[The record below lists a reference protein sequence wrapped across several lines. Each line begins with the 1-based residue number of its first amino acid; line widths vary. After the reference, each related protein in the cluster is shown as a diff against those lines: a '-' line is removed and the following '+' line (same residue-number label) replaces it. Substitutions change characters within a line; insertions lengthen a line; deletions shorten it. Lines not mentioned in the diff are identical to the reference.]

1 MNNVIAL
8 PHAPDHLVKIED
20 GHATTTSLIVAEAFG
35 KQHFHVLRAI
45 RDMQCSEQFNA
56 SNFGCVAYLDDK
68 GEART
73 MYRITRDGA
82 MMLIMGFTG
91 AKAASMR
98 EAFIAEFRRMED
110 ALKAQS
116 DQRAQLAERQTIK
129 AEAEARRA
137 LRELAAARRQ
147 IITYVR
153 REIRELKARQGLP
166 LRAPAIDPRQQPLNF
181 DLSGMADL
189 SPIDLDL
196 PHGLEG

>member
-8 PHAPDHLVKIED
+8 PHAPDRLVKIED

-45 RDMQCSEQFNA
+45 RDMQCSPEFSA
-56 SNFGCVAYLDDK
+56 SNFGCVAYIDEK

-73 MYRITRDGA
+73 MYRLTRDGA
-82 MMLIMGFTG
+82 MMLIMGFNG
-91 AKAASMR
+91 AKATAMR

-116 DQRAQLAERQTIK
+116 DQRALKAERETLK
-129 AEAEARRA
+129 ADAEARRA

-147 IITYVR
+147 LLTYMR
-153 REIRELKARQGLP
+153 REVRDLKAIYAVP
-166 LRAPAIDPRQQPLNF
+166 KAPAVDPRQQPLAF
-181 DLSGMADL
+181 DLSGIPDL
-189 SPIDLDL
+189 PTLDLDL
-196 PHGLEG
+196 ARGLEG

>member
-1 MNNVIAL
+1 MNNVIVF
-8 PHAPDHLVKIED
+8 PHAPDHLVRIEN
-20 GHATTTSLIVAEAFG
+20 GHASTTSLIIAEAFG
-35 KQHFHVLRAI
+35 KLHKNVLRDI
-45 RDMQCSEQFNA
+45 RGMECSEAFNRL
-56 SNFGCVAYLDDK
+56 NFEPVAYLDEK

-91 AKAASMR
+91 QKAAAMR
-98 EAFIAEFRRMED
+98 ELIITEFRRMED

>member
-8 PHAPDHLVKIED
+8 PHAPDQLVKVEN
-20 GHATTTSLIVAEAFG
+20 GHATTTSLIIAEAFG
-35 KQHFHVLRAI
+35 KRHDNVMRALRT
-45 RDMQCSEQFNA
+45 MECSAGFSA
-56 SNFGCVAYLDDK
+56 LNFEETPYLDDQRK
-68 GEART
+68 PQV

-91 AKAASMR
+91 AKAAGMR

-110 ALKAQS
+110 TLKTQS
-116 DQRAQLAERQTIK
+116 DQRAIAAERQTIK

-147 IITYVR
+147 IITYAR

-166 LRAPAIDPRQQPLNF
+166 LRAPAIDPRQQPLDF
-181 DLSGMADL
+181 DLSGMTDL
-189 SPIDLDL
+189 PTLDLDL
-196 PHGLEG
+196 SHGLEG

>member
-8 PHAPDHLVKIED
+8 PHAPDHLVKVEN
-20 GHATTTSLIVAEAFG
+20 GHATTTSLIITEAFG
-35 KQHFHVLRAI
+35 KRHDNVMRALRT
-45 RDMQCSEQFNA
+45 MECSVEFSA
-56 SNFGCVAYLDDK
+56 LNFEETPYLDEQRK
-68 GEART
+68 PQV

-91 AKAASMR
+91 AKAAAMR

-116 DQRAQLAERQTIK
+116 DQRALAAERQTIK

-147 IITYVR
+147 IITYAR
-153 REIRELKARQGLP
+153 REIRELKVRMGLP
-166 LRAPAIDPRQQPLNF
+166 LRAPALDPRQQPLDF
-181 DLSGMADL
+181 DLSGMADFPPL
-189 SPIDLDL
+189 DLDL